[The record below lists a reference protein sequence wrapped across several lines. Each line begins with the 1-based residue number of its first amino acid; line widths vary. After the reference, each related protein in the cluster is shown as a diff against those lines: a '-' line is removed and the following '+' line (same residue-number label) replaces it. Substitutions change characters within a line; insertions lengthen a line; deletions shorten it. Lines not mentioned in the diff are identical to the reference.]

1 MRDQFIK
8 QQIKIIFYILIIF
21 IFLSKQVNAFE
32 NKIKYKINNQIVT
45 SIDIELET
53 QYLLALNPA
62 LNNFNKKEIE
72 EISVKS
78 ILNEK
83 IKEQEID
90 KFFKKKEIPKK
101 YLEQLLKNI
110 YNKIGIDS
118 LENFKSYL
126 DNKSISYQIVLDKIA
141 IEALWNEI
149 ILAKFSSK
157 IKIDEQEL
165 KKQINSNKNKLQKS
179 FLMSEI
185 FFELK
190 KNEKLDKKFD
200 EIEKVIIKN
209 GFDNAALKYSISQT
223 ANIGGKLNWINENSL
238 NKIIREKIN
247 STKIGKYT
255 DPIRVAGGFL
265 ILKVNETK
273 TLEKN
278 IDIEKELKK
287 TISEKRNDQ
296 LNQFSKLYFN
306 KIKNNMKIDEI

>member
-83 IKEQEID
+83 IKEQEIE

-190 KNEKLDKKFD
+190 KNEKL
-200 EIEKVIIKN
+200 
-209 GFDNAALKYSISQT
+209 
-223 ANIGGKLNWINENSL
+223 
-238 NKIIREKIN
+238 
-247 STKIGKYT
+247 
-255 DPIRVAGGFL
+255 
-265 ILKVNETK
+265 
-273 TLEKN
+273 EKN
-278 IDIEKELKK
+278 LMKLKK
-287 TISEKRNDQ
+287 
-296 LNQFSKLYFN
+296 L
-306 KIKNNMKIDEI
+306 

>member
-8 QQIKIIFYILIIF
+8 QQIKIIFLILIIF
-21 IFLSKQVNAFE
+21 IFLTKPINSFE

-62 LNNFNKKEIE
+62 LNKLNKKEIE

-90 KFFKKKEIPKK
+90 KFFKKRNTKK

-165 KKQINSNKNKLQKS
+165 RKKLI
-179 FLMSEI
+179 
-185 FFELK
+185 
-190 KNEKLDKKFD
+190 
-200 EIEKVIIKN
+200 IIK
-209 GFDNAALKYSISQT
+209 
-223 ANIGGKLNWINENSL
+223 IN
-238 NKIIREKIN
+238 
-247 STKIGKYT
+247 Y
-255 DPIRVAGGFL
+255 
-265 ILKVNETK
+265 
-273 TLEKN
+273 
-278 IDIEKELKK
+278 
-287 TISEKRNDQ
+287 RNH
-296 LNQFSKLYFN
+296 F
-306 KIKNNMKIDEI
+306 